1 MNDQPLNLSGGI
13 VGDSAPTPAPASGQV
28 PAGQRTGAPDLSSGI
43 VGDTPS
49 SSSTGTETND
59 LGKSIIVP
67 KEGESFEETMR
78 RAAASGAHVTQQDI
92 DDEMKTAPRK
102 AAEVALAA
110 PAIGAAGA
118 ATLAATGEAGSAV
131 KGTYEAASRA
141 LKPITDVALEQWQLL
156 KSNPKLYTEWAI
168 HQAVKWTIEHP
179 KQAAELAGLGSGMAA
194 AVKYLAGAGKKAG
207 E

>member
-1 MNDQPLNLSGGI
+1 MSSQPLNLSSGI
-13 VGDSAPTPAPASGQV
+13 VGDSGAAAPAAAPTPASS
-28 PAGQRTGAPDLSSGI
+28 TGDLSSGI
-43 VGDTPS
+43 VGDVPS

-59 LGKSIIVP
+59 LGKAVIVP
-67 KEGESFEETMR
+67 KDGESFEETMR
-78 RAAASGAHVTQQDI
+78 RAAASGANVTQQDI

-102 AAEVALAA
+102 AAEVAVAA
-110 PAIGAAGA
+110 PAIGATGA
-118 ATLAATGEAGSAV
+118 AALAAAGEAGSAA

-141 LKPITDVALEQWQLL
+141 LKPITDVAMEQWQLL

-194 AVKYLAGAGKKAG
+194 AVKYLAGAGKKG
-207 E
+207 D